1 MLGSYSVVVKKSY
14 TIILV
19 IALKLSTAIE
29 IPLSIGFDWILGRWV
44 SSKQENH
51 HEEKISFNL
60 SLSESCLHSNVV
72 SSIPFSWTSRQ
83 RYRWFF
89 RSLSSI
95 SMSIRSKFLPI
106 CFWNLCHDSIAIDRY
121 FKVLFRISGSVE
133 GQRIDKLTVTLRS
146 WWAMRGKISR
156 WTMDDHQAIPTR
168 PIFSLHRLTRKF
180 QRGLNSCCV
189 HRAIP
194 NVNSVEIW
202 KRDLDPRGSWCFDPK
217 SANLFSRNLGRE
229 VRKL

>member
-1 MLGSYSVVVKKSY
+1 MVIASDYQAPDHIERIRNRRDSGGGTPINGESGQAITLFVKYCFESFKISGDITLRIPTFSHMLGSYSVVVKKSY

-83 RYRWFF
+83 RYR
-89 RSLSSI
+89 
-95 SMSIRSKFLPI
+95 
-106 CFWNLCHDSIAIDRY
+106 
-121 FKVLFRISGSVE
+121 
-133 GQRIDKLTVTLRS
+133 
-146 WWAMRGKISR
+146 
-156 WTMDDHQAIPTR
+156 
-168 PIFSLHRLTRKF
+168 
-180 QRGLNSCCV
+180 
-189 HRAIP
+189 
-194 NVNSVEIW
+194 
-202 KRDLDPRGSWCFDPK
+202 
-217 SANLFSRNLGRE
+217 
-229 VRKL
+229 